1 MRIMR
6 KPLFFILLSL
16 VPASLL
22 AQGPVQRFELT
33 PFVGYR
39 LNTDFEAVSG
49 DFFDAD
55 VEIEEGATYGV
66 ILDIPLGESGWK
78 LELLAN
84 RQESTLIVDEGLL
97 APTLELG
104 DIDLGIYHAGLLYQW
119 QAGGQ
124 VEPFIVFSGG
134 ITRLDPDFIGVSA
147 ENRMSGSFGGGI
159 KVFFTDNV
167 GLRLEGRGYWTDID
181 DAELSE
187 RWDADDALFQGEASA
202 GLIFAF

>member
-1 MRIMR
+1 MR
-6 KPLFFILLSL
+6 KTLFILLLL
-16 VPASLL
+16 VPAGLL
-22 AQGPVQRFELT
+22 AQGSGQRFELT

-55 VEIEEGATYGV
+55 VEIEESATYGV

-97 APTLELG
+97 EPTLELG

-119 QAGGQ
+119 NAGGQ

-134 ITRLDPDFIGVSA
+134 ITRLEPDFAGVSA
-147 ENRMSGSFGGGI
+147 ENRVSGSFGGGV

-167 GLRLEGRGYWTDID
+167 GLRFEGRGYWTDID
-181 DAELSE
+181 DAEVSD
-187 RWDADDALFQGEASA
+187 RWDAEDALFQSEASA
-202 GLIFAF
+202 GLIVAF